1 MLLNLMELQ
10 YETVCQAIL
19 INKNLSDPSG
29 QVKLKAKAEENML
42 VIESVRVFAFSVPK
56 ADVI

>member
-1 MLLNLMELQ
+1 MEVQ

>member
-1 MLLNLMELQ
+1 MELQ

-19 INKNLSDPSG
+19 INKNLSDPSR